1 MNKPFGNRI
10 IIAFIPQGINNSF
23 DRIIEQHD
31 REDNEKWNPDQNIRE
46 KFGDGNKWPENDVKE
61 NGLQRQALKIP
72 VFEDEIDNER
82 EKNRCKPSACMN
94 QYFSHLVQRTTL
106 HNITLFYYILP
117 CHLQKL
123 NLSF

>member
-61 NGLQRQALKIP
+61 NGL
-72 VFEDEIDNER
+72 
-82 EKNRCKPSACMN
+82 
-94 QYFSHLVQRTTL
+94 
-106 HNITLFYYILP
+106 
-117 CHLQKL
+117 
-123 NLSF
+123 